1 MAIKVEKIDK
11 SLRKVRKFTA
21 KLPKNP
27 SPNTIHKLR
36 TNARKLEAIFDAL
49 LLDSRKNERQLTKTL
64 RRIRKRA
71 GKVRDLDVLTGDLAT
86 VHVHGETD
94 CQVQLIEYLG
104 NKRRNKAANLDKFVR
119 ENRAEL
125 KSRLRKASARLNEAL
140 RNAEPHVASLA
151 ASESLRLTSQLDVPK
166 RFNRGNLHPYRLK
179 VKQLRYVLELAPDQT
194 KFTDDLSEAKDAIGD
209 WHDWEELVGVA
220 SDVLSHGKN
229 CKLLRKL
236 KETADSK
243 FEHAVQVAETLRRNY
258 LKSSSESRKTPHRV
272 ELSPAAVRASVA
284 LSEGARRAA

>member
-1 MAIKVEKIDK
+1 MAIKVEQIDK
-11 SLRKVRKFTA
+11 SLRKVRKFTV

-49 LLDSRKNERQLTKTL
+49 LLDSRKNERQLIKAL

-86 VHVHGETD
+86 IQVHGETE
-94 CQVQLIEYLG
+94 CQVQLLEHLG
-104 NKRRNKAANLDKFVR
+104 SKRRNKAAKLDKFVG
-119 ENRAEL
+119 ENRTEL
-125 KSRLRKASARLNEAL
+125 KSRLRKASARLDQAL
-140 RNAEPHVASLA
+140 GNAEPHVASLA
-151 ASESLRLTSQLDVPK
+151 AAESLRLASGLDVPK
-166 RFNRGNLHPYRLK
+166 RFNKGNLHGYRLK
-179 VKQLRYVLELAPDQT
+179 VKQLRYVLELAPEQT

-209 WHDWEELVGVA
+209 WHDWEELVALA
-220 SDVLSHGKN
+220 SNVLSHGKN

-243 FEHAVQVAETLRRNY
+243 FEHAVQVAENLRRNY
-258 LKSSSESRKTPHRV
+258 LKSSSGSRKKPHRV

-284 LSEGARRAA
+284 LSEDVRRAA